1 MNRPPS
7 LKMIEPR
14 LPSRRSGA
22 VCLAVRL
29 ASEDRHDPNYI
40 CTILKLGL
48 KWAVRK
54 RNLNSVLPYATTVPP
69 VLHGHSLSHGF

>member
-48 KWAVRK
+48 K
-54 RNLNSVLPYATTVPP
+54 
-69 VLHGHSLSHGF
+69 